1 MSILK
6 FDCEN
11 CAKRAACEDAQPGTF
26 CIAWAR
32 ELPDPERKDPN
43 PGGWDET

>member
-11 CAKRAACEDAQPGTF
+11 CAKRTTCEDAQPGTF
-26 CIAWAR
+26 CIAWCSA
-32 ELPDPERKDPN
+32 LPDPERRDPN
-43 PGGWDET
+43 PGGWEPE